1 MTGVLWGLISGLLFG
16 TADFMAARSSKRVG
30 AYTTLWVMQLTGFV
44 LLTAMMIAFQDWR
57 WIGSGSHV
65 LSASVWMLLDLAGIL
80 FLYRG
85 LQVGLTTVVAPIASS
100 FSAVTAAIA
109 LLLGERVSPLALC
122 GILLTL
128 AGVIGVTLAGS
139 SSTSSGD
146 ASPRVR
152 PTRGALWAVGAAL
165 LLGVAFYGMRDP
177 ALAIGGVATVW
188 VGRLQASLLMPL
200 AALLAKRRWG
210 RPRGNVWGLLCAVG
224 VLDALAI
231 VCYNVGLRQAQ
242 TSIVITATSLFA
254 VFTLLWGVLIAKE
267 RPAPHQWGSIALTF
281 IGIAIVSHG

>member
-1 MTGVLWGLISGLLFG
+1 MGGVLWGLFSGFLFG
-16 TADFMAARSSKRVG
+16 TADFMAARSSRRVG
-30 AYTTLWVMQLTGFV
+30 AYTTLWAMQSTGFV
-44 LLTAMMIAFQDWR
+44 LLTVMMIAFRDWR

-65 LSASVWMLLDLAGIL
+65 AAASVWMLLDLAGIL

-100 FSAVTAAIA
+100 FSAVTAAMA
-109 LLLGERVSPLALC
+109 LLFGERVSPLALC

-128 AGVIGVTLAGS
+128 VGVIGATLTGTAYV
-139 SSTSSGD
+139 GD
-146 ASPRVR
+146 PNPRIH
-152 PTRGALWAVGAAL
+152 PARGALWAAGAAL
-165 LLGVAFYGMRDP
+165 LLGVAFYSMRDP
-177 ALAIGGVATVW
+177 ALSIGGMATVW
-188 VGRLQASLLMPL
+188 VGRLQASLLLPL
-200 AALLAKRRWG
+200 AAFLTKRRFH
-210 RPRGNVWGLLCAVG
+210 RPRGKVWGLLCAVG

-231 VCYNVGLRQAQ
+231 VCYNVGLREAQ

-267 RPAPHQWGSIALTF
+267 RPALHQWGSIALTF

>member
-1 MTGVLWGLISGLLFG
+1 MGGVLWGLVSGLLFG

-44 LLTAMMIAFQDWR
+44 LLTVMMIAFQEWR
-57 WIGSGSHV
+57 WIDSGSHV

-85 LQVGLTTVVAPIASS
+85 LQVGLTVVVAPVASS

-109 LLLGERVSPLALC
+109 LMFGERVSPLVLC

-139 SSTSSGD
+139 
-146 ASPRVR
+146 ASAGERNPRVS
-152 PTRGALWAVGAAL
+152 PTRGALWAAGAAL

-177 ALAIGGVATVW
+177 ALAIGGMATVW
-188 VGRLQASLLMPL
+188 IGRLQASVLLPL
-200 AALLAKRRWG
+200 AAFLAKRRFN

-231 VCYNVGLRQAQ
+231 VCYNVGLREAQ
-242 TSIVITATSLFA
+242 TSIVITAASLFA

-267 RPAPHQWGSIALTF
+267 RPALHQWGGIALTF
-281 IGIAIVSHG
+281 IGIAIVSQG